1 MNAIPEDAQR
11 SEDGLWWWDGTDWRA
26 VDAQPSDAGES
37 GAGLAPVSEDH
48 FAQMLDAAEGEA
60 AEA

>member
-1 MNAIPEDAQR
+1 MNAIPEDAPR
-11 SEDGLWWWDGTDWRA
+11 SEDGLWWWDGTGWQA
-26 VDAQPSDAGES
+26 VDAQPSDTGES
-37 GAGLAPVSEDH
+37 GGGLTPVSEDH